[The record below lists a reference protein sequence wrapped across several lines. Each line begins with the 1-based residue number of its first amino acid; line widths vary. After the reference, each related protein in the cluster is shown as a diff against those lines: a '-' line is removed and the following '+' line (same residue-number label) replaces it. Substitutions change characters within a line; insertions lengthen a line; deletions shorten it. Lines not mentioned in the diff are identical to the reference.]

1 MAMEAIEV
9 LSRLMKIVQDQN
21 KWQMNRYSISGKI
34 NGINK
39 LNKLSKI
46 NSLRNR
52 YSKVIPTSGE
62 NAHSWNTKMNYLTNI
77 FGRQKNKLNLDN
89 QIKYVVLYIK
99 RR

>member
-62 NAHSWNTKMNYLTNI
+62 NAHSWEIQKWIIWPTYLGDKKI
-77 FGRQKNKLNLDN
+77 SW
-89 QIKYVVLYIK
+89 I
-99 RR
+99 